1 MAPDEMELFIRA
13 FQAMGQSET
22 DAKILSALRRDASRP
37 VTKLARDLDLKRSTV
52 QHRIEKMRES
62 GVIKRTVAIPDYDK
76 IGLPVTA
83 IILVTFLPAND
94 RLQHDVAEEIAM
106 IENIVEV
113 HVVAGSWDII
123 VKARGASLKEI
134 GELVVDRLRRVSGV
148 GQTITCGCF
157 FTLKEEL

>member
-1 MAPDEMELFIRA
+1 MIDKTDKRILDE
-13 FQAMGQSET
+13 
-22 DAKILSALRRDASRP
+22 LRLDASKP
-37 VTKLARDLDLKRSTV
+37 VTKLANSLDLPRSTV

-62 GVIKRTVAIPDYDK
+62 GVIRRTVAVPDFEK

-83 IILVTFLPAND
+83 IILVNFMPSNN
-94 RLQHDVAEEIAM
+94 RSQHEVAEAIAS

-134 GELVVDRLRRVSGV
+134 GELVVDRLRRIPGV
-148 GQTITCGCF
+148 GQTMTCGCF
-157 FTLKEEL
+157 FTLKEEP